1 MHRARFHGAFIGPRR
16 KGGATRGSTGVC
28 TATTLPGQQPI
39 QPQHRVGMGPEH
51 QTVAHQGQGGGG
63 EGPGALMKGVTIAP
77 WAQ

>member
-39 QPQHRVGMGPEH
+39 QPQRRVASTKPSRTRGRA
-51 QTVAHQGQGGGG
+51 VA
-63 EGPGALMKGVTIAP
+63 A
-77 WAQ
+77 